1 MVHNGDDENF
11 CVARPEHDAEGKAFH
26 KSAAGAFGRGSPA
39 YWIGDRIVYRA
50 FDSIFKLDAQSITDV
65 RVVGHFLQ

>member
-11 CVARPEHDAEGKAFH
+11 CVARPKHHAIGKAFH

-50 FDSIFKLDAQSITDV
+50 FDSIFKLDAQSITNV
-65 RVVGHFLQ
+65 RAVGHFLQ